1 MSSIKKIKTPIFQE
15 MKEFD
20 VFFNSSMKTKV
31 SLLNIITKYILRTK
45 GKQMRPMLVFLC
57 AKTINSEITN
67 SSYVAA
73 GLIELLHTATLIHDD
88 VVDESSMRRGF
99 FSINALWK
107 SKVSVLVGD
116 YLLSRGLLLAIEND
130 EQELLKIVSVAVK
143 EMSEGE
149 LLQMQKSRK
158 LNIDE
163 ETYFKIIRKKTAS
176 LIAACTACGA
186 KSVGADNEI
195 ISKMHHFGE
204 LLGIAFQIKDDL
216 LDYQSEGNIG
226 KPKANDIKEKKLTLP
241 LIYALSNTDLKNRK
255 KILYLLKKKEKRNS
269 EIKEIINFVENCGG
283 IAYAKQKMYDYKQEA
298 MELLSDLPESES
310 KTSLIE
316 LVNFVVERKK

>member
-186 KSVGADNEI
+186 KSVGADNKI

>member
-1 MSSIKKIKTPIFQE
+1 MTDIKKIKTPISHE
-15 MKEFD
+15 MKEFN

-31 SLLNIITKYILRTK
+31 PLLNIITKYILKTK
-45 GKQMRPMLVFLC
+45 GKQLRPMFVFLC
-57 AKTINSEITN
+57 AKAINPEITN

-88 VVDESSMRRGF
+88 VVDESSRRRGF

-107 SKVSVLVGD
+107 TKVSVLVGD
-116 YLLSRGLLLAIEND
+116 FLLSKGLLLAIEND

-149 LLQMQKSRK
+149 LLQIQKSRK

-186 KSVGADNEI
+186 KSAGADIEL
-195 ISKMHHFGE
+195 ISKMHKFGE
-204 LLGIAFQIKDDL
+204 LLGTAFQIKDDL
-216 LDYQSEGNIG
+216 FDYQPGKNIG
-226 KPKANDIKEKKLTLP
+226 KPTANDIKEKKLTLP
-241 LIYALSNTDLKNRK
+241 LIYSLSKTDLKSRR
-255 KILYLLKKKEKRNS
+255 KILYLLRKKEKRNS
-269 EIKEIINFVENCGG
+269 EIKEIISFVNRMGG
-283 IAYAKQKMYDYKQEA
+283 IEYSKQKMLKYKQEA
-298 MELLSDLPESES
+298 IELLNEIPESEAKES
-310 KTSLIE
+310 IIKLA
-316 LVNFVVERKK
+316 NFVVEREK